1 MKKVSFEMSMSGAQV
16 LDVMNAITTKT
27 KIDIDNR
34 NYWQNEFLRIKTIS
48 TFEFTP
54 EMISTLTDMNISNVK
69 LRAASVSLFLTNE
82 KMPKNPIFEDIKY
95 RYIDLLVTPFKIEGD
110 KKVNCRTT
118 RRTRTSWNNRLI
130 PGLKDKPTIRT
141 FDQIW
146 RFVTNNKVISIYDTT
161 IKQALP
167 VIRDLASNHMMI
179 VDQFNIKA
187 ALAAIANY

>member
-34 NYWQNEFLRIKTIS
+34 NYWQNEFLRIETIS

-82 KMPKNPIFEDIKY
+82 KIPKNPIFEDIKY

-161 IKQALP
+161 VKQALP

>member
-82 KMPKNPIFEDIKY
+82 KIPKNPIFEDIKY

-161 IKQALP
+161 VKQALP

>member
-161 IKQALP
+161 VKQALP

-187 ALAAIANY
+187 TLAAIANY

>member
-34 NYWQNEFLRIKTIS
+34 NYWQNEFLRIETIS

-161 IKQALP
+161 VKQALP